1 MKTCSYSVT
10 NLDFGEILKC
20 WHQKILVKNQVGFYD
35 ILVILSLKDS
45 TVNII
50 EVPPIGA
57 ISAAPGKNVFQI

>member
-1 MKTCSYSVT
+1 MFLVVT

-20 WHQKILVKNQVGFYD
+20 WHQKILVKNQVGLYD

-50 EVPPIGA
+50 EVPPICV